1 MWEKNILLG
10 QWLFVACCI
19 VYLIWWCFAFRPG
32 YSAPT
37 IAKILPFAL
46 TAIFGIAGL
55 SFVIMGCQG
64 AKDFVS
70 SATEAGSSGIHNIY
84 IIGACAAAYMILLVV
99 TNVVMHRQVT
109 TELMLIVFW
118 ICMQLCIIN
127 TMHGNT
133 TQGGGWSLAAVIVL
147 AILAIIAAAAGMICY
162 LMYYNL
168 EPMKGFYMGMVPLIL
183 FAAYGAGIAIYQM
196 AT

>member
-10 QWLFVACCI
+10 QWLFVACCAA
-19 VYLIWWCFAFRPG
+19 YLIWWCFAFRPG
-32 YSAPT
+32 YLAPAV
-37 IAKILPFAL
+37 AKLLPFAL

-55 SFVIMGCQG
+55 SFVIMGCQTAKEAVADATG
-64 AKDFVS
+64 A
-70 SATEAGSSGIHNIY
+70 AGHLGNIY

-127 TMHGNT
+127 TMHG
-133 TQGGGWSLAAVIVL
+133 GGHWGMIAAIVL
-147 AILAIIAAAAGMICY
+147 AVLAIIAAAAGMICY

-196 AT
+196 TT